1 MATYPPP
8 TETLPTFNSTAFTSS
23 LTDGLTIAEADTRY
37 LRFPIGQGDETISN
51 LDVVG
56 TLTAGTFA
64 PTTLTTNTIQGTAVG
79 TAVSLYNEVARTG
92 EIQIGKDGTSTKT
105 ITIGNDTATTTALKG
120 STITATKMAVAG
132 TLSAGAS
139 TLTSVQTNTIAGTAV
154 TIQPVTSL
162 LIGTTSSIPITIGS
176 SSTIALNG
184 ASTLTSATVTGAL
197 SAGSIS
203 TVGTLGAGASTL
215 TSVTTNT
222 ITGTA
227 VGTAVSLYNE
237 ALRTGEIQIGKDG
250 TQTKTITIGND
261 TATTTALKGSTIT
274 ATKMAVAGVLSAGAS
289 TLTSVISNTYNAT
302 AVGSTMTIGNNITT
316 GSIDIGNTTTG
327 GIGIGTTSGSGTI
340 SIGYSQ
346 AFVSNT
352 NKVDIL
358 TGSNCSGTVN
368 ISTGNTASK
377 DVNIGGLN
385 TTLNLIGSTINASKM
400 AIAGVLSAG
409 ASTLTSVATNTIT
422 GATIQVSPSVGI
434 NVADQLTTGTIN
446 IGRQDTTST
455 STLVNIASGNGQTGT
470 ISLGTGTGTKIMN
483 IGGTSTTLG
492 LIGSAITASL
502 MSITGALSAGAST
515 LTSVITDAVNGTAVG
530 TLVSLYG
537 EGSRSGAIEIGNG
550 GSRSGDIR
558 IGNGA
563 STTGAVLIGRN
574 GGGVSIGTS
583 GSTTTIDGTTNIGNG
598 THTITGITNINTT
611 GTNLTTLGSAT
622 ASTTIGGALGVTGA
636 TTLSSTVAV
645 TGNATFNGNVTLG
658 NASTD
663 EITPTG
669 TVKVPFNIG
678 YASWSNS
685 STTNVSTYLG
695 GTLQTSKTQTA
706 VATGTFS
713 YVMSSV
719 TPYSAGG
726 GVTLSGGT
734 YMFWMGMNMEDT
746 GAFDVTDLRMGL
758 TTTSSLTAGSSEAD
772 FFGGC
777 PNATCYF
784 HKTDS
789 TASVASDSENR
800 VLSGCFYNSSISAVY
815 YPFYYINNNAG
826 GGIDTI
832 ETDVLIVKI
841 GGGV

>member
-8 TETLPTFNSTAFTSS
+8 TETLPTFNSTVFTSS

-197 SAGSIS
+197 GAGSIS
-203 TVGTLGAGASTL
+203 TAGTLGAGASTL

-237 ALRTGEIQIGKDG
+237 ASRTGEIQIGKDG

-346 AFVSNT
+346 AFTLNS

-368 ISTGNTASK
+368 ISTGNTQSK
-377 DVNIGGLN
+377 TVNIGGLN
-385 TTLNLIGSTINASKM
+385 TTINLIGSTITASLM
-400 AIAGVLSAG
+400 SIAGALSAG
-409 ASTLTSVATNTIT
+409 ASTLASASVTGLMSSAT
-422 GATIQVSPSVGI
+422 ATVSGL
-434 NVADQLTTGTIN
+434 LT
-446 IGRQDTTST
+446 
-455 STLVNIASGNGQTGT
+455 A
-470 ISLGTGTGTKIMN
+470 
-483 IGGTSTTLG
+483 
-492 LIGSAITASL
+492 GSATVS
-502 MSITGALSAGAST
+502 GALSAGAST
-515 LTSVITDAVNGTAVG
+515 LTSVITDAITGTAVG
-530 TLVSLYG
+530 TSVSLYG
-537 EGSRSGAIEIGNG
+537 ETSRSGAIEIGNG

-563 STTGAVLIGRN
+563 TTTGSVLIGRN

-583 GSTTTIDGTTNIGNG
+583 GSTNTIDGTTNIGNG

-611 GTNLTTLGSAT
+611 GSNLTTLGSAT

-636 TTLSSTVAV
+636 TTLSSTLAV

-658 NASTD
+658 NASAD

-695 GTLQTSKTQTA
+695 GTLQTSKSQTA
-706 VATGTFS
+706 VGTGTFS

-734 YMFWMGMNMEDT
+734 YMFWMGMTIEDT

-758 TTTSSLTAGSSEAD
+758 TTTSTLSASSTEAD
-772 FFGGC
+772 FTGGL

-789 TASVASDSENR
+789 ATSVASDGENR
-800 VLSGCFYNSSISAVY
+800 VLSGCFYNGSISAVY

-826 GGIDTI
+826 GGVDSI
-832 ETDVLIVKI
+832 ETDVIIVKI